1 MVRTMNIVSATGH
14 LPASRERPGGQ
25 KTSYSICEYLAQ
37 RHWLHVLAFA
47 TANEFAGLSKDDL

>member
-1 MVRTMNIVSATGH
+1 MNIVSATGH
-14 LPASRERPGGQ
+14 LPAFRGRPGGQ

-37 RHWLHVLAFA
+37 RHWLYVLAFA